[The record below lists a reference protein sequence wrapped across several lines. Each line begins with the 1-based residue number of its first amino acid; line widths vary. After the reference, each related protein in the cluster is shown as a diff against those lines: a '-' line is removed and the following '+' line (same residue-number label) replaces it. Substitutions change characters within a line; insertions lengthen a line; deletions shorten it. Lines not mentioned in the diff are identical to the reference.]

1 MKKIL
6 AVFAILALAA
16 TLAHAQTSHKVT
28 LSWTASADSTTASPG
43 TVSVLRANGSC
54 PATGVPAT
62 VTTLTTTALAGGPY
76 TDSGVTAGQYCYYV
90 TATIGGATSVPS
102 NTSGAPVPTF
112 PPTGLTVTV
121 Q

>member
-1 MKKIL
+1 MKK
-6 AVFAILALAA
+6 VFIAAIAILALGV
-16 TLAHAQTSHKVT
+16 TAHAQTTHKVT
-28 LSWTASADSTTASPG
+28 LSWTASSDSTTATPG
-43 TVSVLRANGSC
+43 TVSVLRASGVC

-62 VTTLTTTALAGGPY
+62 VTTLTTSAPAGGPY
-76 TDSGVTAGQYCYYV
+76 VDSTVTAGQYCYYV

-112 PPTGLTVTV
+112 PPSGLTVVV